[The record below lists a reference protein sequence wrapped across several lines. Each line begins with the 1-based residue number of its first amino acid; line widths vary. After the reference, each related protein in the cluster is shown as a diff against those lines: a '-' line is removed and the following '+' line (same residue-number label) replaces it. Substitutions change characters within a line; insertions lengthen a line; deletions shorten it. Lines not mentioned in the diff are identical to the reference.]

1 MVVYRWW
8 RWAVVAACSV
18 QFASSWASQ
27 VPKVPPCHARVM
39 VARSS
44 ITVLTEPASVNLVEP
59 RAVKESLQF
68 PALQRLQ
75 RLVSA
80 GTTPSSPSLV
90 LVVDVENVR
99 GKSGFAYSH
108 QDLLQRLEEYVS
120 LWKAT
125 SNACDLDILSVV
137 DHGSVPTGYL
147 MPFGGLVF
155 AGPTRKADDV
165 MAQHVVPYFCS
176 HEYTNFTNQQALVS
190 HVVVVTADQDLIRRC
205 TRQYTRY
212 RHARALSKLAPC
224 PALAI
229 LSPHLLLQDLDAMR
243 DAQTMDALD
252 TPDLPLDESVSSL
265 PLDHHEHRL
274 LNYEIQVGAQL
285 LQAEAVLRSKKHITN
300 KRRKKLQHQ
309 AHQIRERLVQVRA
322 QSVTD
327 QANGTVSLLDQI
339 TGFLDSNRRSSTLN
353 FAALVGLSFEQKN
366 ALFAQWD
373 RVRQSSQRKEQT
385 GDRVILAEALRQRL
399 ETGTHEDL
407 TDQRQQN
414 DRLPGHPVHCFVD
427 WVNDQHRQQQ
437 ATIASGSFLFDR
449 DRRTSRKAMLRQSL
463 PTTLASSSE
472 RASSVGNDETA
483 TTADQSVQTSPL
495 TDESPVPPCV
505 VEEQVNISKSQPSS
519 SSCLKV
525 LVISDTHG
533 FEEQLTPD
541 QGTLPEADVLLH
553 LGDFAIDDIA
563 DDQNEVRR
571 AAAFAKF
578 DSWLHR
584 QPASLK
590 IVLRGNHDPRHA
602 TFPVSGAV
610 YVVQPMT
617 FSLCASRPAP
627 EAVGVGDTN
636 RDENDN
642 SMPASF
648 SMLAVPFGK
657 MPGAK
662 AFPKSGCD
670 IVASHEPPYQL
681 LDKTYAG
688 KHVGSEVL
696 KRGLQRMTKGAQCI
710 PLCCLCGHIHEGRGL
725 VKHVFGTGLS
735 KPDPYK
741 KLLPAQET
749 TVINAANANIGR
761 ATRLDYGPV
770 LLHFHHDKFSKV
782 KSMEVVQMD
791 HQFTFL
797 NQEIGNS
804 DFFGTETVSTQKTE
818 QILKAGRVSQVGE
831 LLLAVDLGLRTGLS
845 LYNCRGRLL
854 RYANFHFEN
863 VADLRVGAV
872 HALTSWGMEANA
884 VASPCLELNERDMSW
899 SITRIAIEGG
909 DPPLRDAWMEAI
921 EFVEA
926 TASATSLLGLSG
938 SVASGP
944 KKVLYV
950 RPEEWR
956 MDLLNEKEK
965 RSGEDAKAA
974 SRLIARQIIADYSVY
989 NTETGPPGTSTGA
1002 HSYQHV
1008 GKLPTD
1014 AAESILL
1021 GYHVCRRLGW
1031 IQRVPPVRRFTNG
1044 SIIVPKPT
1052 TPPQAAMVLSFQE

>member
-1 MVVYRWW
+1 MAW
-8 RWAVVAACSV
+8 
-18 QFASSWASQ
+18 SSIA
-27 VPKVPPCHARVM
+27 VPPPP
-39 VARSS
+39 
-44 ITVLTEPASVNLVEP
+44 PAVNVPPSFNQEKP
-59 RAVKESLQF
+59 AAAIEAHKF

-75 RLVSA
+75 RLVA
-80 GTTPSSPSLV
+80 TGAAPASPSLV

-108 QDLLQRLEEYVS
+108 QDLLQRLEQYAL
-120 LWKAT
+120 LWETT
-125 SNACDLDILSVV
+125 SNACDLGILSVV
-137 DHGSVPTGYL
+137 DHGSAPTGYL

-176 HEYTNFTNQQALVS
+176 HEYEHATNLVS
-190 HVVVVTADQDLIRRC
+190 HIVVVTADQDLIRRC
-205 TRQYTRY
+205 TRQHTRH
-212 RHARALSKLAPC
+212 RHARALSKSLPS

-252 TPDLPLDESVSSL
+252 TADLPVNESVYAL

-309 AHQIRERLVQVRA
+309 VHQIRERLVQLRA

-327 QANGTVSLLDQI
+327 QAANEMGTVSLLDQI
-339 TGFLDSNRRSSTLN
+339 TGFLDSNGRSSSSSLN
-353 FAALVGLSFEQKN
+353 FAALVGLSLEQKN
-366 ALFAQWD
+366 ALLAQWD

-399 ETGTHEDL
+399 ETGTQEDL

-414 DRLPGHPVHCFVD
+414 DQLPGHPVHCFVD

-463 PTTLASSSE
+463 PTTLASPSE
-472 RASSVGNDETA
+472 RTPSVGNDETA
-483 TTADQSVQTSPL
+483 TTADQTVQTLPL

-505 VEEQVNISKSQPSS
+505 ADEQVNISKSQPSS

-571 AAAFAKF
+571 AAAVAKF

-657 MPGAK
+657 MPGSK

-749 TVINAANANIGR
+749 TIINAANANIGR

-770 LLHFHHDKFSKV
+770 LLHFHRDMFTKV

-797 NQEIGNS
+797 NQVIGNS
-804 DFFGTETVSTQKTE
+804 DFFGTETGSTQQTK
-818 QILKAGRVSQVGE
+818 QILEAGRVSQVGE

-863 VADLRVGAV
+863 VVALRVGAV
-872 HALTSWGMEANA
+872 HALTSWEMEANA
-884 VASPCLELNERDMSW
+884 VASPCLERNERDMSW

-926 TASATSLLGLSG
+926 TASASLLGPSG

-974 SRLIARQIIADYSVY
+974 SRLIARQIVADYSVY
-989 NTETGPPGTSTGA
+989 NTETGPPGTSTGS

-1044 SIIVPKPT
+1044 SVIVPKPT